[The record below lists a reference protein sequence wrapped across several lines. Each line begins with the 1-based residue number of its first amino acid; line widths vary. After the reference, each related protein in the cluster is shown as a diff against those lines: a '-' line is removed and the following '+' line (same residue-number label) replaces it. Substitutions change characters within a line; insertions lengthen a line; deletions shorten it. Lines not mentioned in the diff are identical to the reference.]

1 MLLRS
6 PRRLVLLLGVT
17 ATLAAAAPAYA
28 QDPAHRDRDGRHT
41 AYGGRDPD
49 VPADPLGGP
58 LAAAPEYPL
67 ELAAPPR
74 LELVQAK
81 RLADA
86 GRHVE
91 AARVFE
97 ALFNETGDP
106 RFLYHAGAAR
116 IRAGQRTVGLRH
128 WTNFIS
134 LSQTRGSLPAHVRTF
149 LDARIAEAS
158 AQLVRVRL
166 SVQEL
171 VGQSRLAVTIPGGA
185 RLTLEPGD
193 GPLEPGVP
201 PIVVTDLAAPLLLDP
216 GGWRVRLELPGF
228 VPLVTRQVTAAGPV
242 DQTWELLLTRET
254 VALELRLSPERA
266 ARRAHLQFTPTDSS
280 ARPAVGQPADGP
292 RTVVRLTTGPW
303 QLVATSPR
311 WRAVKTIVVG
321 DDPRPVDVAL
331 ARRKDEDVKLV
342 KDRKLVIGVSA
353 SMGVL
358 FYGGLGLTLGGG
370 NVETKARERSDDLL
384 AMAGVDV
391 EADEVPDA
399 AALAALEDAYPTAA
413 YHRDLRRG
421 ASIATAGTAVMTAG
435 LGAVIGILPSLTEAP
450 RRRAY
455 VPLAVGGAALVG
467 GAVWMHRYLRLRA
480 ERLAPTAPEQRLE
493 SSGLVGHRIGS
504 AMILGMG
511 VGLTTGAALL
521 LLTDHLRRRKR
532 SLAAA
537 PWAAPGHAGL
547 VLHGAF

>member
-1 MLLRS
+1 M
-6 PRRLVLLLGVT
+6 
-17 ATLAAAAPAYA
+17 
-28 QDPAHRDRDGRHT
+28 Q
-41 AYGGRDPD
+41 
-49 VPADPLGGP
+49 
-58 LAAAPEYPL
+58 
-67 ELAAPPR
+67 
-74 LELVQAK
+74 
-81 RLADA
+81 
-86 GRHVE
+86 
-91 AARVFE
+91 
-97 ALFNETGDP
+97 
-106 RFLYHAGAAR
+106 
-116 IRAGQRTVGLRH
+116 
-128 WTNFIS
+128 
-134 LSQTRGSLPAHVRTF
+134 TF

-171 VGQSRLAVTIPGGA
+171 VGASRLAVTIPGGA
-185 RLTLEPGD
+185 RLTLEPGEA
-193 GPLEPGVP
+193 PLEPGVP

-228 VPLVTRQVTAAGPV
+228 VPLVTRHHTAAGAV
-242 DQTWELLLTRET
+242 DQTWELLLTRKT
-254 VALELRLSPERA
+254 VAVELRLSPERA

-280 ARPAVGQPADGP
+280 VRPAVEQPAAGP

-303 QLVATSPR
+303 QLVAGSPR
-311 WRAVKTIVVG
+311 WRAVQTVVVG

-331 ARRKDEDVKLV
+331 EPRKDDRKLV

-358 FYGGLGLTLGGG
+358 FYGGLGLTLGGA
-370 NVETKARERSDDLL
+370 NVETKAGERSDDLL
-384 AMAGVDV
+384 ATAGVDV
-391 EADEVPDA
+391 EADEAPDA

-413 YHRDLRRG
+413 YHRDLGRG
-421 ASIATAGTAVMTAG
+421 ASIATAGTTVMTTG
-435 LGAVIGILPSLTEAP
+435 LGAVLGILPGLTEAP

-455 VPLAVGGAALVG
+455 VPLAVGGAALIG
-467 GAVWMHRYLRLRA
+467 GAVWMHQYLRLRA

-521 LLTDHLRRRKR
+521 LLTDHLRRRER
-532 SLAAA
+532 RLAAA

-547 VLHGAF
+547 VLRGAF